1 MVTLSHKELQRIR
14 VIEKVADQRLSVSE
28 AAGLLGCSPRQVQR
42 LKRNY
47 QPDSVDW
54 IKHRNRGR
62 AMPWRLD
69 PAVRE
74 RVLELAR
81 GKYAGLNDSHLH
93 QKLVEC
99 EGLSLSRESVR
110 RILRGAKLRSPQK
123 RRLRK
128 YRARRLRR
136 TRRGTMLLT
145 DASRH
150 DWLEERGPRL
160 TLIGFQDDATS
171 EILAAHFQREPE
183 NAVGYLR
190 CLQQLVT
197 THGIPFS
204 VYRDRHGIFQRNDL
218 HWTLEEEL
226 LGQQFPTQVGRAF
239 TELGVQQIAA
249 HSPQAKGRIERLWRT
264 LQDRLLAELR
274 LAGARSLD
282 DANRVLA
289 AFCADHN
296 RRYAVPA
303 LESGSDFRPSPGVLI
318 WLVVFAFAIL
328 AGSPRTTPSAIA
340 ATSSPCRHSRSHA
353 VMPVLPSNSPIN
365 SMASCGS
372 IVTTSCWSSSRVRSP
387 NLRNQLDHHSGTA
400 PNPLCRC
407 AIIPRAQVAPPP
419 PLPENLIP
427 ATFSR
432 CC

>member
-303 LESGSDFRPSPGVLI
+303 LESGSDFRPLSRGFDLARCLCFRYPRRVASDHTIRYRGH
-318 WLVVFAFAIL
+318 IL
-328 AGSPRTTPSAIA
+328 PLPALSKPRSYAGSTVELSHQLDGILRVYRDDLLLVEFPRPLAELAQPARPPQRHRSK
-340 ATSSPCRHSRSHA
+340 SP
-353 VMPVLPSNSPIN
+353 LPLRYNPQ
-365 SMASCGS
+365 
-372 IVTTSCWSSSRVRSP
+372 SSSGASA
-387 NLRNQLDHHSGTA
+387 SA
-400 PNPLCRC
+400 P
-407 AIIPRAQVAPPP
+407 
-419 PLPENLIP
+419 
-427 ATFSR
+427 
-432 CC
+432 